1 MKVTA
6 SVRCVATTASQ
17 GPILAGTS
25 VPLASCGADNWRH
38 DPNLT
43 AFQRKVYD
51 ALCRIPPGRVV
62 TYKSL
67 AESIG
72 CRSCQAV
79 GQALRRN
86 PYAPTV
92 PCHRVVKTDLTLGGF
107 FGHTTGPKL
116 DEKRTLLQREG
127 VRMDESTG
135 KIDRQSVYMFRTDD
149 TEHKAE

>member
-1 MKVTA
+1 MRGGVVNSTNCK
-6 SVRCVATTASQ
+6 
-17 GPILAGTS
+17 GPIAAAATVSSSLANNNSST
-25 VPLASCGADNWRH
+25 WRQ
-38 DPNLT
+38 DPHLT
-43 AFQRKVYD
+43 PFQRRVYD
-51 ALCRIPPGRVV
+51 AVCRVPAGRVV

-67 AESIG
+67 AESID

-107 FGHTTGPKL
+107 FGHTTGSKL
-116 DEKRTLLQREG
+116 DEKRTLLQLEG

-135 KIDRQSVYMFRTDD
+135 KIDRQSVYMFHDGGAD
-149 TEHKAE
+149 AEHEK

>member
-6 SVRCVATTASQ
+6 VRCVAAASQ
-17 GPILAGTS
+17 GPILAGTGA
-25 VPLASCGADNWRH
+25 PLASCGTESWRQ

-51 ALCRIPPGRVV
+51 ALCHVPPGQVV

-116 DEKRTLLQREG
+116 DEKRTLLQLEG
-127 VRMDESTG
+127 VQMDESTG
-135 KIDRQSVYMFRTDD
+135 KIDPQSVYLFSTDD
-149 TEHKAE
+149 TECKAE

>member
-1 MKVTA
+1 MATFNCKGPIVAAPTA
-6 SVRCVATTASQ
+6 SSLVTNSST
-17 GPILAGTS
+17 
-25 VPLASCGADNWRH
+25 WRQ
-38 DPNLT
+38 DPHLT
-43 AFQRKVYD
+43 PFQRKVYD
-51 ALCRIPPGRVV
+51 AVCRVPPGRVV

-67 AESIG
+67 AESID

-116 DEKRTLLQREG
+116 DEKRALLQMEG

-135 KIDRQSVYMFRTDD
+135 KIDRQSVYMF
-149 TEHKAE
+149 K